1 MFNTILVAV
10 DESEAAKEAG
20 DLAVKLALEDR
31 ASLVLVNVIDVAK
44 LITVAGY
51 DSPYPSETI
60 EILRQAGEKL
70 LNETKAACEAKGLK
84 VVTAIG
90 EGDAIEEIVRLAD
103 THGAGLICIGTH
115 GRQGLSRLFVGSVAE
130 GVLRNANVP
139 VLVVR
144 PALEQSGVKGSGKA
158 AAAKAR

>member
-20 DLAVKLALEDR
+20 DLAVKLALEDH
-31 ASLVLVNVIDVAK
+31 ASVVLVNVLDVSK

-51 DSPYPSETI
+51 DSPYPAQTI
-60 EILRQAGEKL
+60 DIMRQSAEQL
-70 LNETKAACEAKGLK
+70 LNDTRAACEAKGLK
-84 VVTAIG
+84 VVTAVG
-90 EGDAIEEIVRLAD
+90 EGDAVDEIVRLAD
-103 THGAGLICIGTH
+103 EHGAGLICIGTH
-115 GRQGLSRLFVGSVAE
+115 GRQGLARLFVGSVAE
-130 GVLRNANVP
+130 GVLRRANVP

-144 PALEQSGVKGSGKA
+144 PTSEQSGVEGSGKA

>member
-20 DLAVKLALEDR
+20 DLAVKLALEDH
-31 ASLVLVNVIDVAK
+31 ASLVLVNIIDVAK

-51 DSPYPSETI
+51 DSPYPAQTI
-60 EILRQAGEKL
+60 DIMRQSAEQL
-70 LNETKAACEAKGLK
+70 LNDTRAACEAKGLK
-84 VVTAIG
+84 VVTAVG
-90 EGDAIEEIVRLAD
+90 EGDAVDEIVRLAD
-103 THGAGLICIGTH
+103 EHGAGLICIGTH
-115 GRQGLSRLFVGSVAE
+115 GRQGLARLFVGSVAE
-130 GVLRNANVP
+130 GVLRRANVP

-144 PALEQSGVKGSGKA
+144 PTSEQSGVEGSGKA

>member
-20 DLAVKLALEDR
+20 DLAVKLALEDH
-31 ASLVLVNVIDVAK
+31 ASVVLVNVLDVSK

-51 DSPYPSETI
+51 DSPYPAQTI
-60 EILRQAGEKL
+60 DIMRQSAEQL
-70 LNETKAACEAKGLK
+70 LNDTRAACEAKGLK
-84 VVTAIG
+84 VVTAVG
-90 EGDAIEEIVRLAD
+90 EGDAVDEIVRLAD
-103 THGAGLICIGTH
+103 EHGAGLICIGTH
-115 GRQGLSRLFVGSVAE
+115 GRQGLARLFVGSVAE
-130 GVLRNANVP
+130 GVLRRANVP

-144 PALEQSGVKGSGKA
+144 PTSVQSSVEGSGKA

>member
-20 DLAVKLALEDR
+20 DLAVKLALEDH
-31 ASLVLVNVIDVAK
+31 ASVVLVNVLDVAK

-51 DSPYPSETI
+51 DSPYPAQTI
-60 EILRQAGEKL
+60 DIMRQSAEQL
-70 LNETKAACEAKGLK
+70 LNDTRAACEAKGLK
-84 VVTAIG
+84 VVTAVG
-90 EGDAIEEIVRLAD
+90 EGDAVDEIVRLAD
-103 THGAGLICIGTH
+103 EHGAGLICIGTH
-115 GRQGLSRLFVGSVAE
+115 GRQGLARLFVGSVAE
-130 GVLRNANVP
+130 GVLRRANVP

-144 PALEQSGVKGSGKA
+144 PTSEQSGVEGSGKA

>member
-20 DLAVKLALEDR
+20 DLAVKLALEDH
-31 ASLVLVNVIDVAK
+31 AGLVLVNVLDVGK

-51 DSPYPSETI
+51 DSPYPAQTI
-60 EILRQAGEKL
+60 DIMRESAQQL
-70 LNETKAACEAKGLK
+70 LNDTKAACEAKGLK
-84 VVTAIG
+84 VVTAVG
-90 EGDAIEEIVRLAD
+90 EGDATDEIVRLAD
-103 THGAGLICIGTH
+103 EHSAGLICIGTH
-115 GRQGLSRLFVGSVAE
+115 GRQGLARLFVGSVAE

-144 PALEQSGVKGSGKA
+144 PTSKQSSVEGSGKT